1 MVGIP
6 AHIAVLYAV
15 EPLPRAWHGN
25 KQQNRDTV
33 FGIPHDLMCLN
44 TWHVSYTDVRKQL
57 FAMQGG
63 CRACNRIGIESSTSV
78 FLKISFETAAHF
90 LTDATMK
97 GTTDDLTSPA
107 SRLVVGRVVEM
118 GTGCF
123 DLVQYLNID
132 QSVS

>member
-1 MVGIP
+1 MLEVN
-6 AHIAVLYAV
+6 VL
-15 EPLPRAWHGN
+15 L
-25 KQQNRDTV
+25 
-33 FGIPHDLMCLN
+33 
-44 TWHVSYTDVRKQL
+44 QL
-57 FAMQGG
+57 QGG
-63 CRACNRIGIESSTSV
+63 YRACNRMGIESSTST

-123 DLVQYLNID
+123 DLVQNLDIGD
-132 QSVS
+132 LAMQTA

>member
-1 MVGIP
+1 MTGMQSRHAAAESTSCYIIMVLT
-6 AHIAVLYAV
+6 VL
-15 EPLPRAWHGN
+15 L
-25 KQQNRDTV
+25 
-33 FGIPHDLMCLN
+33 
-44 TWHVSYTDVRKQL
+44 QL
-57 FAMQGG
+57 QGG
-63 CRACNRIGIESSTSV
+63 YRACNRMGIESSTST

-123 DLVQYLNID
+123 DLVQNLDIGD
-132 QSVS
+132 LAMQTA

>member
-1 MVGIP
+1 M
-6 AHIAVLYAV
+6 
-15 EPLPRAWHGN
+15 
-25 KQQNRDTV
+25 
-33 FGIPHDLMCLN
+33 
-44 TWHVSYTDVRKQL
+44 
-57 FAMQGG
+57 
-63 CRACNRIGIESSTSV
+63 GIESSTST

-123 DLVQYLNID
+123 DLVQNLDIGDLAMQTAWLGFWLAVFWMYGCRLLRKRIFAEWTLVVQD
-132 QSVS
+132 SMQDVVFSIHYIH

>member
-1 MVGIP
+1 MLQI
-6 AHIAVLYAV
+6 
-15 EPLPRAWHGN
+15 
-25 KQQNRDTV
+25 
-33 FGIPHDLMCLN
+33 
-44 TWHVSYTDVRKQL
+44 
-57 FAMQGG
+57 QGG
-63 CRACNRIGIESSTSV
+63 YRACNRMGIESSTST

-123 DLVQYLNID
+123 DLVQNLDIGD
-132 QSVS
+132 LAMQTA

>member
-1 MVGIP
+1 MTGMQSRHAAAESTSCYIIMVLT
-6 AHIAVLYAV
+6 VL
-15 EPLPRAWHGN
+15 L
-25 KQQNRDTV
+25 
-33 FGIPHDLMCLN
+33 
-44 TWHVSYTDVRKQL
+44 QL
-57 FAMQGG
+57 QGG
-63 CRACNRIGIESSTSV
+63 YRACNRMGIESSTST

-123 DLVQYLNID
+123 DLVQNLDIGD
-132 QSVS
+132 HAMQTA

>member
-1 MVGIP
+1 MFYKLPPPPPDIVLFFHLLLTLQVG
-6 AHIAVLYAV
+6 V
-15 EPLPRAWHGN
+15 
-25 KQQNRDTV
+25 
-33 FGIPHDLMCLN
+33 
-44 TWHVSYTDVRKQL
+44 
-57 FAMQGG
+57 QGG
-63 CRACNRIGIESSTSV
+63 YRACNRMGIESSTST

-123 DLVQYLNID
+123 SLEQNLEFGDIA
-132 QSVS
+132 